1 MNVVAHMAEILT
13 TESFHP
19 YALAE
24 ARIYEQA
31 VIAAGLSTQLESFIP
46 NS

>member
-1 MNVVAHMAEILT
+1 MNVVAYMAEILT
-13 TESFHP
+13 AESFNP
-19 YALAE
+19 YQLAE

-31 VIAAGLSTQLESFIP
+31 VIAAGLSTQLKSFIP